1 MARDNMTE
9 HQMEANI
16 AFWNYLQ
23 MKKKARE
30 EGRAITEDRWSLHA
44 QMHMAHKPYGK
55 L

>member
-1 MARDNMTE
+1 MARDNTTE

-23 MKKKARE
+23 MKKKAKA
-30 EGRAITEDRWSLHA
+30 EGRKITEDRQTIHA
-44 QMHMAHKPYGK
+44 QIHMAHKPYGK